1 MKEQGNEMA
10 TPLFLFED
18 HCESYL
24 HWKDAGLKDLCVV
37 HVDAHLDVAD
47 EGLTKDTLEKL
58 AACKTSAEMEEYRK
72 NEDILW
78 GGFHPGNY
86 LYPAMKDGTVS
97 RMIWVIPEHLPGG
110 NEFLP
115 WAREHLQEWME
126 LSLSDYDSL
135 HNEGNKIAGK
145 LAGFDFEICFLKDLD
160 CSSDNIV
167 WDIDTDYLIDNYD
180 YAWKSPME
188 LVECLKKK
196 APNPKMI
203 TIAYSVN
210 GGYLSPEQKYLGDMV
225 KLAIEEGIPDDMAE
239 NYNHILKGDNI
250 ISDYRELSRYS
261 DINSGSSTPGSS
273 VLQNGKNYPPPECNL
288 LQNGENN
295 TPPSPVKDYDT
306 AAAYFRKAA
315 ETSLFKPYMD
325 LRMSNIYKEQGDE
338 KKAKEFREKAA
349 LQRPDLILPA
359 YDIAMI
365 HFRRKEYNRAL
376 ELLTQAKEADEIHFL
391 MSHFLS
397 GVIYQKQNKDKEA
410 LIHWEEIIHSDY
422 FTNWEQSVR
431 AHITFIVGATMLKV
445 GRLEEALNQLN
456 FSIALNPEN
465 HKAYCQRGRVYLE
478 MDKLEN
484 AARDFRKY
492 LFIKPDS
499 IESLEVHLLL
509 AETYRRQKKDGMEKR
524 EVRTVL
530 KKDTTG
536 FYSMKARL
544 GRYL

>member
-1 MKEQGNEMA
+1 MT
-10 TPLFLFED
+10 TPIFLFED

-58 AACKTSAEMEEYRK
+58 AACKTSTEMEEYRK

-97 RMIWVIPEHLPGG
+97 RLVWVIPEHLTGR
-110 NEFLP
+110 NEFLA

-126 LSLSDYDSL
+126 LTLSDYDSL
-135 HNEGNKIAGK
+135 HNEGNRIAGK

-188 LVECLKKK
+188 LVESLKKK

-225 KLAIEEGIPDDMAE
+225 KLAIEEGIPADMTE

-261 DINSGSSTPGSS
+261 DINSGSSSPGSS
-273 VLQNGKNYPPPECNL
+273 VLQNGRED
-288 LQNGENN
+288 
-295 TPPSPVKDYDT
+295 SPTSTAKDYDT
-306 AAAYFRKAA
+306 AAYHFRKAA

-325 LRMSNIYKEQGDE
+325 LRMSNIYREQGDE
-338 KKAKEFREKAA
+338 EKAKEFREKAA
-349 LQRPDLILPA
+349 KQRPDLILPT

-365 HFRRKEYNRAL
+365 HFRRREYDKAL
-376 ELLTQAKEADEIHFL
+376 VLLDQTKEADEIHFL

-397 GVIYQKQNKDKEA
+397 GVIHQKQNKYEEA
-410 LIHWEEIIHSDY
+410 LEQWEKIVQSDY
-422 FTNWEQSVR
+422 FPNWEQSVR
-431 AHITFIVGATMLKV
+431 AHITFIVGATLLKA
-445 GRLEEALNQLN
+445 GRLDEALNQLN
-456 FSIALNPEN
+456 FSLALNPEN
-465 HKAYCQRGRVYLE
+465 HKAYCQRGRVYME
-478 MDKLEN
+478 KDRLEN
-484 AARDFRKY
+484 AARDFRKH
-492 LFIKPDS
+492 LFMKPDA
-499 IESLEVHLLL
+499 IESMEVHLFL

-530 KKDTTG
+530 KNDTTG
-536 FYSMKARL
+536 YFAIKARL
-544 GRYL
+544 GKYL

>member
-1 MKEQGNEMA
+1 MA
-10 TPLFLFED
+10 TPIFLFED

-37 HVDAHLDVAD
+37 HVDTHLDVAD

-58 AACKTSAEMEEYRK
+58 AACKTSTEMEEYRK

-97 RMIWVIPEHLPGG
+97 RLIWVIPEHLPGG

-115 WAREHLQEWME
+115 WAREHLQEWVE

-135 HNEGNKIAGK
+135 HNEGNKIVGK

-160 CSSDNIV
+160 CSSTNIV

-188 LVECLKKK
+188 LVEYLKKK
-196 APNPKMI
+196 APAPEMI

-225 KLAIEEGIPDDMAE
+225 KLAIDGGITAEMAE
-239 NYNHILKGDNI
+239 NYRHILEGDNI
-250 ISDYRELSRYS
+250 ISDYQQESQYS
-261 DINSGSSTPGSS
+261 VVSSAPGSS
-273 VLQNGKNYPPPECNL
+273 VLRDGDPLTNEKIKAIGEISPDSPPPP
-288 LQNGENN
+288 
-295 TPPSPVKDYDT
+295 TKDYD
-306 AAAYFRKAA
+306 KAI
-315 ETSLFKPYMD
+315 SLFKTAESTPLFKPFMD
-325 LRMSNIYKEQGDE
+325 LRMSNIYREQGDE
-338 KKAKEFREKAA
+338 EKAKEFREKAA
-349 LQRPDLILPA
+349 EQRPDVILPI

-365 HFRRKEYNRAL
+365 HFRRKEYDKAL
-376 ELLTQAKEADEIHFL
+376 ELLDQTKESDEIHFL

-397 GVIYQKQNKDKEA
+397 GVIYQKQNKDTEA
-410 LIHWEEIIHSDY
+410 LKHWEEIIHSDY
-422 FTNWEQSVR
+422 FANWEQSVR
-431 AHITFIVGATMLKV
+431 AHITFIVGATMLKT

-456 FSIALNPEN
+456 FSIILNPEN
-465 HKAYCQRGRVYLE
+465 HKAYCQRGRVYME
-478 MDKLEN
+478 TDKLEN

-492 LFIKPDS
+492 LYMKPDA

>member
-1 MKEQGNEMA
+1 MA
-10 TPLFLFED
+10 TPIFLFED

-47 EGLTKDTLEKL
+47 EGLTKETLEKL
-58 AACKTSAEMEEYRK
+58 AACKTAAEMEEYRK

-110 NEFLP
+110 SEFLP

-135 HNEGNKIAGK
+135 HNEGNKIVGK

-160 CSSDNIV
+160 CSSPNIV

-188 LVECLKKK
+188 LVEYLTKK
-196 APNPKMI
+196 APNPEMI

-225 KLAIEEGIPDDMAE
+225 KLAIEQGIPDDMAE
-239 NYNHILKGDNI
+239 NYHHILEGDNI
-250 ISDYRELSRYS
+250 ISDYKELSQYS
-261 DINSGSSTPGSS
+261 SVNSDSDSPPNGSS
-273 VLQNGKNYPPPECNL
+273 VLRNGGTPPPL
-288 LQNGENN
+288 
-295 TPPSPVKDYDT
+295 TKDYE
-306 AAAYFRKAA
+306 KAISHFTMA
-315 ETSLFKPYMD
+315 KSTPLFKPFMD

-338 KKAKEFREKAA
+338 EKAAEFREKAA
-349 LQRPDLILPA
+349 RQRPDLILPT
-359 YDIAMI
+359 YDVAMI
-365 HFRRKEYNRAL
+365 HFRRKEYDKAL
-376 ELLTQAKEADEIHFL
+376 ELLEQTKEVDEIHFL
-391 MSHFLS
+391 MSRFLS
-397 GVIYQKQNKDKEA
+397 GVINQKQNKDKEA
-410 LIHWEEIIHSDY
+410 LVHWEEIIHSDY

-431 AHITFIVGATMLKV
+431 AHITFIVGATMLKT

-465 HKAYCQRGRVYLE
+465 HKAYCQRGRVFME
-478 MDKLEN
+478 TDKLEN

-492 LFIKPDS
+492 LYVKPDS